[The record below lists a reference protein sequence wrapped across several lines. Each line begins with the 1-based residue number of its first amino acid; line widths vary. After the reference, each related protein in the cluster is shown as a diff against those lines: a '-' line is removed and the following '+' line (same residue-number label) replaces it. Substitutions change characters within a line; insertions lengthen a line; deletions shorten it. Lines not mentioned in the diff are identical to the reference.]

1 MTMPSKKKKYNAR
14 FPPARIKK
22 IMQTDEEV
30 GKVAAAV
37 PVIISRALELFV
49 ESLLTKAV
57 EITSAR
63 SAKTLSPAHLK
74 QCILAENRFDFLK
87 DLVVSIPDYQGEGEE
102 GIVASVPSTPT
113 MVHPPIFRSNS
124 TSESITGSS
133 SVNKRTGGA
142 PRPRGRPRKNA
153 SLQPSNS
160 DAQRLWP
167 SASRKSATESDES
180 DSGESE
186 GSEEDEDIS
195 TDTDSLP
202 KRMKNAPP
210 NGDVTVDQSNES
222 AIQFNAVQPNFYQE
236 INNAQPH
243 LQIQIT
249 LPSNDAQKAGNGQN
263 QDTTVDDDDYDT

>member
-1 MTMPSKKKKYNAR
+1 MLLYS
-14 FPPARIKK
+14 PPALITFSGVKRRNTTPDSL
-22 IMQTDEEV
+22 Q
-30 GKVAAAV
+30 
-37 PVIISRALELFV
+37 ALELFV

-102 GIVASVPSTPT
+102 GIVATVPSASP
-113 MVHPPIFRSNS
+113 MLHPPICRSNS
-124 TSESITGSS
+124 TSESLTGSS
-133 SVNKRTGGA
+133 SVSKRTGGT

-153 SLQPSNS
+153 SVPPSNPNV
-160 DAQRLWP
+160 QRLWA

-186 GSEEDEDIS
+186 GSEEDEDMS

-202 KRMKNAPP
+202 KPRVKNAAAVAAVGEAA
-210 NGDVTVDQSNES
+210 NGVSTEPSVNSES
-222 AIQFNAVQPNFYQE
+222 TIQFNAVQPNFYQE
-236 INNAQPH
+236 INSTQPH

-249 LPSNDAQKAGNGQN
+249 LPSNDAQKPETNA
-263 QDTTVDDDDYDT
+263 DDDDYDT

>member
-102 GIVASVPSTPT
+102 GIVAAVPSTTP
-113 MVHPPIFRSNS
+113 MLHPPILRSNS
-124 TSESITGSS
+124 TSESLTGSP
-133 SVNKRTGGA
+133 SVSKRTGGT

-153 SLQPSNS
+153 SLPPSNS
-160 DAQRLWP
+160 NVQRLWA

-186 GSEEDEDIS
+186 GSEEDEDMS
-195 TDTDSLP
+195 TDTDSIP
-202 KRMKNAPP
+202 KPRIKNVAASGAA
-210 NGDVTVDQSNES
+210 NGDTQSVHPES
-222 AIQFNAVQPNFYQE
+222 TIQFNAVQPNFYQE
-236 INNAQPH
+236 INNPQPH

-249 LPSNDAQKAGNGQN
+249 LPSNDAQKPETNA
-263 QDTTVDDDDYDT
+263 DDDDYDT